1 MKKLLLVLIV
11 LNFFSCAKKEILL
24 TSPVINTTEVSFSN
38 DSTVTTG
45 GNISSD
51 GNSPITSRGIVWD
64 LSPNPT
70 IILNTKTNLRL
81 VLYKLRIYLFF
92 CPKDGNAYI

>member
-70 IILNTKTNLRL
+70 IILNTKTN
-81 VLYKLRIYLFF
+81 
-92 CPKDGNAYI
+92 DGSGIGSFNSTIHMVMS